1 MAVSWVTGT
10 TNVNTGAGTSSSLAV
25 AAPSGIQNDTDTLLA
40 LVVARSAVTAPS
52 GWSLVESETAVSGA
66 DTVFSY
72 VFKKN
77 LATSNDSGVAFTFAQ
92 SSNLY
97 MSVSYGLL
105 RSNLSREPLVVQTA
119 KTQISNTS
127 ATSITPSSLTATR
140 NGEMIVVSYATI
152 NGNTTAAT
160 AGSNT
165 GGLTVWTGSVT
176 YNRNVGAYIARNAG
190 QSNTGTFTVSGVGA
204 GGMTA
209 ITLRITDGIATADVV
224 DTISSADTT
233 GVSWDLTT
241 EVIDTVDLLYS
252 TNLGKDYAES
262 ISDSIEITDALLTR
276 MFGTLLDTVGVAPA
290 PTQYTRILR
299 EIEDY
304 IDSAAVVRATPVLN
318 LADTISGADTVLG
331 AYRPGAAIVDR
342 PRIVDLTAAK
352 GTYLTTTSDVLR
364 LVDLLRVGTPV
375 ALGDTIVGADALTV
389 VRASTIIERL
399 RLTDALLGKGT
410 FGLTQSETIR
420 LADTLRRFFGGDLS
434 DTIGGADALL
444 PRWASTRILGD
455 TIGVAETVTPR
466 LVLRITSADTLS
478 LTDAQVLTMAFRPV
492 LTDEVQISAA
502 YVSPNNTITTWAVNT
517 RTGAVT
523 EYTNYEFNSFAQ
535 LGRTFLAASEDGL
548 YALDGDDDAGDD
560 IIADI
565 KSGLFQMGGSRFTSF
580 KAAYLGM
587 RGEGEF
593 FLKLV
598 EGDGVSRTY
607 RVVGQTMET
616 TKVWLGKGLRS
627 RYYSFELVSTGQDFD
642 LDSIEFIPVVSQR
655 RV

>member
-92 SSNLY
+92 ASNLY

-140 NGEMIVVSYATI
+140 NGEIIVVSYATI
-152 NGNTTAAT
+152 SGNTTAAT

-165 GGLTVWTGSVT
+165 GGLTIWTGSVT

-233 GVSWDLTT
+233 EVSWDLTT
-241 EVIDTVDLLYS
+241 EVSDTVDLLYS

-262 ISDSIEITDALLTR
+262 ISDSVEITDALLTR
-276 MFGTLLDTVGVAPA
+276 MFGTLLDSVDVSPALAPYKRTLRTVSDTVINFDGAMF
-290 PTQYTRILR
+290 
-299 EIEDY
+299 
-304 IDSAAVVRATPVLN
+304 SPVIN
-318 LADTISGADTVLG
+318 IADTIGGADTLTTSHG
-331 AYRPGAAIVDR
+331 KRLLDST
-342 PRIVDLTAAK
+342 RIVDLFATKANYSVAS
-352 GTYLTTTSDVLR
+352 TDVLR
-364 LVDLLRVGTPV
+364 LADLLRVGTPV

-410 FGLTQSETIR
+410 FGLTQTETIR

-478 LTDAQVLTMAFRPV
+478 LTDAQALTMAFRPV

-535 LGRTFLAASEDGL
+535 MGRTFLAASEDGL

-607 RVVGQTMET
+607 RAVGQTMET